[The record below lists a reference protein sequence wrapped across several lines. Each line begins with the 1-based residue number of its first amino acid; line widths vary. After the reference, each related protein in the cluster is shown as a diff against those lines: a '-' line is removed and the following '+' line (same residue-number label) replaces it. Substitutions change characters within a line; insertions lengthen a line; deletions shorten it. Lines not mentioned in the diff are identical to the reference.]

1 MKHRLFAASFA
12 LAASLLASSSS
23 FAAGVS
29 GVSGVI
35 HFTGMIVEPPCSF
48 ALDTTDAAHTRVRPD
63 CPRPANGQVAF
74 VDAASLRT
82 IKTTTFTQAS
92 RAIVLPDRAGNAH
105 APMIAIVTYQ

>member
-23 FAAGVS
+23 FAAGAS
-29 GVSGVI
+29 GII

-48 ALDTTDAAHTRVRPD
+48 ALDTADAAHAHVRPD

-92 RAIVLPDRAGNAH
+92 RAIVLPDRPGNAN
-105 APMIAIVTYQ
+105 APMIAVVTYQ

>member
-23 FAAGVS
+23 FAAGT
-29 GVSGVI
+29 GGII

-48 ALDTTDAAHTRVRPD
+48 ALDTANAAHAQVRPD
-63 CPRPANGQVAF
+63 CPRPASGHVAF

-105 APMIAIVTYQ
+105 APMIAVVTYQ

>member
-12 LAASLLASSSS
+12 LAVSLLASSSS
-23 FAAGVS
+23 FAA

-48 ALDTTDAAHTRVRPD
+48 ALDTTDAAHTHVRPD

>member
-23 FAAGVS
+23 FAAGTA
-29 GVSGVI
+29 GII

-48 ALDTTDAAHTRVRPD
+48 ALDTADTAHAHVRPE
-63 CPRPANGQVAF
+63 CPRPATGQVAF

-92 RAIVLPDRAGNAH
+92 RAIVLPDRPGNAQ
-105 APMIAIVTYQ
+105 APMIAVVTYQ